1 MLLNTVNDRLLKI
14 SNDLIDQ
21 LPQSLK
27 FHFTINTFVAGGAIL
42 SLLRGEEPNDIDIY
56 FRNPE
61 TALLAAKHFKFYPIV
76 REFYDILGTKEDRI
90 YLTETNYSIPK
101 EEGLCPVFVSPNA
114 ITLNNGFQLIM
125 RYTGDPESIISKFD
139 FAHTQMYWSRE
150 TGVKISDK
158 AKNSLILNELLY
170 LPGAYP
176 LSSLFR
182 LRKFLLRGWNISI
195 GQLTKLSMQLS
206 KMDYTDLRQ
215 LKDQLNGV
223 DVQYIDRLIYLLENE
238 KDITEDRIIN
248 LIDELFQ

>member
-1 MLLNTVNDRLLKI
+1 MLLTTVDDRLLKI

-90 YLTETNYSIPK
+90 YLTETNYSILK

-206 KMDYTDLRQ
+206 KLDYTDLKQ

-223 DVQYIDRLIYLLENE
+223 DIQYIDRLIYLLENE
-238 KDITEDRIIN
+238 NELTEDRIIT

>member
-1 MLLNTVNDRLLKI
+1 MLLTTVSDRLLKI
-14 SNDLIDQ
+14 TNDLINQ
-21 LPQSLK
+21 LPKSLK

-42 SLLRGEEPNDIDIY
+42 SLLRGERPNDIDIY
-56 FRNPE
+56 FRNQE
-61 TALLAAKHFKFYPIV
+61 TALLAAKYFKFYPIV

-90 YLTETNYSIPK
+90 YLTKTNYSIPK

-150 TGVKISDK
+150 TGIKISDK

-182 LRKFLLRGWNISI
+182 LRKFLLRGWDISI
-195 GQLTKLSMQLS
+195 GQLTRLSMQLS
-206 KMDYTDLRQ
+206 KLDYTDLRQ

-238 KDITEDRIIN
+238 KDLTEDRIIT

>member
-1 MLLNTVNDRLLKI
+1 MLLTTINDRLLKI

-27 FHFTINTFVAGGAIL
+27 FHFTINTFIAGGAIL

-56 FRNPE
+56 FRNQE

-76 REFYDILGTKEDRI
+76 IDFYDILGTKEDRI

-101 EEGLCPVFVSPNA
+101 KEGLCPVFVSPNA

-206 KMDYTDLRQ
+206 KLDYTDLKQ

-223 DVQYIDRLIYLLENE
+223 DIQYIDRLIYLLENE
-238 KDITEDRIIN
+238 NELTEDRIIT